1 MPEATLE
8 VLRQATRKLQAGL
21 ERLQPQPPNPAALKP
36 EDLAGLLADLSRA
49 ASLVRGIPSAS
60 VFDAEMKK
68 EIWQYRATV
77 EQLAQ
82 ILPSVHGRLLTEKAR
97 LEIVQS
103 HMTAAA
109 AWAQAS
115 RKTL

>member
-1 MPEATLE
+1 MPEGAIE

-21 ERLQPQPPNPAALKP
+21 ARLQLQPPNPAALHP
-36 EDLAGLLADLSRA
+36 EDLAGLLTDLSHA
-49 ASLVRGIPSAS
+49 ACVVRTIPSAAS
-60 VFDAEMKK
+60 HAEMKK
-68 EIWQYRATV
+68 EISQYRSTV

-82 ILPSVHGRLLTEKAR
+82 ILPAVHGRLLTEKAR
-97 LEIVQS
+97 LEIMQT

-115 RKTL
+115 KKTL